1 MIYVPFNIIDLDDNG
16 QQIVINCHINDKPIR
31 MVVDTGASRS
41 VISNFF
47 IDNLHQQQQNRHR
60 VPEAR
65 GTGIGNNLLSS
76 FKAIIPELTFK
87 QFNIKNFEFIII
99 DLEHINEVFDYL
111 NFQRINGLLGCDILK
126 LWKLNIDYNDKQQFE
141 IFSPDLTGCQ
151 LIATCM
157 VKNNS
162 LRFIV
167 DTGASRSVINLET
180 LNTLFPHIEKEVNTS
195 PITGIDSSLP
205 DVNEF
210 IAQTVS
216 FNDFIIENIPFF
228 TMNLDNINEQYR
240 KIKLPD
246 IDGLLGGDIL
256 MKYSA
261 LIDFTSNYIVFK
273 S

>member
-1 MIYVPFNIIDLDDNG
+1 
-16 QQIVINCHINDKPIR
+16 
-31 MVVDTGASRS
+31 
-41 VISNFF
+41 
-47 IDNLHQQQQNRHR
+47 
-60 VPEAR
+60 
-65 GTGIGNNLLSS
+65 
-76 FKAIIPELTFK
+76 
-87 QFNIKNFEFIII
+87 
-99 DLEHINEVFDYL
+99 
-111 NFQRINGLLGCDILK
+111 
-126 LWKLNIDYNDKQQFE
+126 
-141 IFSPDLTGCQ
+141 